1 MKQSTFCNKFIS
13 LWLIVMQLVV
23 ACGRTPSSRLS
34 DIGSQRDAT
43 FGISIDTG
51 GNVRIGAEA
60 RGYTEVVGLGERSSR
75 GMEWSPVSSVRE
87 GATEAIRWVRSIFD
101 SDVPRAS
108 ASSSLEQGSP
118 LTSDGPPM
126 GRMVPQDLRSANRNG
141 KRESVEERYTSLAAA
156 GAALDRQFA
165 RSREISS
172 SERDHALRIA
182 ETINQRLTTAAQRH
196 NQRVSEVTTDLAS
209 LVESLRSVSRDTFKT
224 DPSTPSGAKLR
235 RLSTYMAERG
245 EELKGNS
252 GLPEATKGDLVAIAQ
267 TAASL
272 ADESYLEGDTATGDQ
287 LVDIAY
293 EAFEVAIGFTPAGI
307 GVDIYILPAPH
318 SGWT

>member
-1 MKQSTFCNKFIS
+1 
-13 LWLIVMQLVV
+13 
-23 ACGRTPSSRLS
+23 
-34 DIGSQRDAT
+34 
-43 FGISIDTG
+43 
-51 GNVRIGAEA
+51 
-60 RGYTEVVGLGERSSR
+60 
-75 GMEWSPVSSVRE
+75 
-87 GATEAIRWVRSIFD
+87 
-101 SDVPRAS
+101 
-108 ASSSLEQGSP
+108 
-118 LTSDGPPM
+118 
-126 GRMVPQDLRSANRNG
+126 MVPQDLRSANRNG